1 MTAMANEQ
9 TPPTDDDPEIA
20 EIRAIR
26 AAISAECDH
35 DPWKLVARMRAFEV
49 HAKHGLAGGEAAH
62 QGPLPHQS

>member
-1 MTAMANEQ
+1 MTTMADEQ
-9 TPPTDDDPEIA
+9 TPPADDDPEIA

-49 HAKHGLAGGEAAH
+49 HDKHSLAGGNAVH
-62 QGPLPHQS
+62 QGRSPHQG